1 MSIAYRRLSE
11 KSAALQKEEAQLEQQ
26 IEKAKDKKQELK
38 DKKEYIKTK
47 EFIEKTA
54 RVKFGLFYPD
64 EYVVRPS
71 NWWIQK
77 EVWHGCQ
84 AFFFVINSLFLFPLQ
99 AEIYELSSKIP
110 FTYNV

>member
-1 MSIAYRRLSE
+1 MGGKISSYKKGLRKRTRVILFVVIVFVIVMSIAYRRLWE

-54 RVKFGLFYPD
+54 REKFGLFYPD

-71 NWWIQK
+71 K
-77 EVWHGCQ
+77 
-84 AFFFVINSLFLFPLQ
+84 
-99 AEIYELSSKIP
+99 
-110 FTYNV
+110 

>member
-1 MSIAYRRLSE
+1 MGRKISSYKKGLRQRTRVILLVVMSSAYRRLSE

-71 NWWIQK
+71 N
-77 EVWHGCQ
+77 
-84 AFFFVINSLFLFPLQ
+84 
-99 AEIYELSSKIP
+99 
-110 FTYNV
+110 